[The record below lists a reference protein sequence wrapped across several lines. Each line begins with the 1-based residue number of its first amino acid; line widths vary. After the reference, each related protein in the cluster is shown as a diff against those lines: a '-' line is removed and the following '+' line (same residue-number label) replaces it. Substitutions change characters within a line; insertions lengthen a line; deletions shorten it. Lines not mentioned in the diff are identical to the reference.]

1 MERPCFARNV
11 KSAFLH
17 GFGGMVSGP
26 ASEPVWQR
34 GQICESG
41 ACVEIASHDE
51 TVMVRSSTSPEAVVA
66 LSRDE
71 WQGFRADLKAGFF
84 DEI

>member
-1 MERPCFARNV
+1 
-11 KSAFLH
+11 
-17 GFGGMVSGP
+17 MVSGP
-26 ASEPVWQR
+26 AAEPVWRR
-34 GQICESG
+34 GRVCESG
-41 ACVEIASHDE
+41 ACVELAAHDE
-51 TVMVRSSTSPEAVVA
+51 KIMVRSSANPEAVVA